1 MKSQDYSDQELVRM
15 FIAGDQSALEVL
27 IHRHKSKLF
36 RYINK
41 LVKNDA
47 LAEDIFQDTFVRAIN
62 SLRQGGYKD
71 DGRFGAWLGRIGHNL
86 VIDHF
91 RKLKNFRMISNDSSE
106 IDYFNNEKFSD
117 RAVDIDIAE
126 AQVGRDL
133 RELIE
138 ELPEEQKSIVKMRLN
153 MKMSFKEIAD
163 FHDISINTA
172 LGRMR
177 YAIINIRKG
186 MKEHQYSLQID

>member
-1 MKSQDYSDQELVRM
+1 MKSLDYSDQELVQK
-15 FIAGDQSALEVL
+15 FVAGDQSALEVL
-27 IHRHKSKLF
+27 VHRHKSKLY
-36 RYINK
+36 RYILK

-62 SLRQGGYKD
+62 SMRQGGYKD

-91 RKLKNFRMISNDSSE
+91 RKLKNFRTISNDSSE
-106 IDYFNNEKFSD
+106 IDYFNNEKYCD

-126 AQVGRDL
+126 AQIGRDL
-133 RELIE
+133 RTLIDN
-138 ELPEEQKSIVKMRLN
+138 LPEEQKSIVKMRLN
-153 MKMSFKEIAD
+153 MKMSFKEIAE
-163 FHDISINTA
+163 FNDISINTA

-186 MKEHQYSLQID
+186 MKEHQYSLQLD

>member
-1 MKSQDYSDQELVRM
+1 MKSRDYSDSELVQM
-15 FIAGDQSALEVL
+15 FVSGDQSALEIL
-27 IHRHKSKLF
+27 IHRHKSKLY
-36 RYINK
+36 RYIYK
-41 LVKNDA
+41 LVKNEE
-47 LAEDIFQDTFVRAIN
+47 LAEDLFQDTFVRAIN
-62 SLRQGGYKD
+62 SLRSGGYKD

-91 RKLKNFRMISNDSSE
+91 RKLKNFRTVSNDASE
-106 IDYFNNEKFSD
+106 VDYFNNEKYSD
-117 RAVDIDIAE
+117 KPIETELAE
-126 AQVGRDL
+126 IQITREL

-138 ELPEEQKSIVKMRLN
+138 SLPEEQRSIVKMRVM

-186 MKEHQYSLQID
+186 MKERQYSLMLD

>member
-1 MKSQDYSDQELVRM
+1 MKSRDYSDSELVHM
-15 FIAGDQSALEVL
+15 FVSGDQSALEEL
-27 IHRHKSKLF
+27 IHRHKSKLY
-36 RYINK
+36 RYIYK
-41 LVKNDA
+41 LVKNED
-47 LAEDIFQDTFVRAIN
+47 LAEDLFQDTFVRAIN

-91 RKLKNFRMISNDSSE
+91 RKLKNFRTVSNDSSE
-106 IDYFNNEKFSD
+106 VDYFNNEKFSD
-117 RAVDIDIAE
+117 KPYETELAE
-126 AQVGRDL
+126 AQITREL

-138 ELPEEQKSIVKMRLN
+138 SLPDEQKSIVKMRIM

-177 YAIINIRKG
+177 YAVINIRKG
-186 MKEHQYSLQID
+186 MKERQYSLQVD